1 MKWTVRLL
9 FLVFCVCGNGWLDAS
24 GRTSFYTFLKS
35 ITNIILAYG
44 SSAISSLRVLAHRVQ
59 RGVSHHH
66 EKKEI
71 HAIWLTPWQ
80 LEILW
85 PAAARRSPVYSC
97 KGRESLKWL
106 GMDVSTRDFNTIQ
119 RFRYVSAYV
128 SLEWT
133 AEHRCISECDA
144 KLRSGSIGLCRLF
157 GVTSEGC
164 RYALALEGW
173 SQPRLLP
180 WWITKSWYGRVLGYC
195 WYIVLVDDK

>member
-1 MKWTVRLL
+1 MAMKWTVRLL
-9 FLVFCVCGNGWLDAS
+9 FLVFCVAMDGCMQAGAGLF
-24 GRTSFYTFLKS
+24 TPFKKVLQTLYFLKS

-59 RGVSHHH
+59 RGISHHH

-71 HAIWLTPWQ
+71 HAIWFTPRQ

-144 KLRSGSIGLCRLF
+144 KLRNGSIGLCRLF
-157 GVTSEGC
+157 GVTLTQMAERVC
-164 RYALALEGW
+164 ICIIYHILTPALATI
-173 SQPRLLP
+173 PAD
-180 WWITKSWYGRVLGYC
+180 T
-195 WYIVLVDDK
+195 